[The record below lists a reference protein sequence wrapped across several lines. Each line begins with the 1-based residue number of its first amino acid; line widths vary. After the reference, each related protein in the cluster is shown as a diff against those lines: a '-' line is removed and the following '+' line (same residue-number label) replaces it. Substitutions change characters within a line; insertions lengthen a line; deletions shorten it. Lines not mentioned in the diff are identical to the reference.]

1 MAKCQ
6 ICGRGPQFGHNVS
19 HSMVHTKRR
28 WNVNVQR
35 ATLVVDGKQRRV
47 SVCTKCLKTMSKAR

>member
-6 ICGRGPQFGHNVS
+6 VCGRGPQFGHNVS

-35 ATLVVDGKQRRV
+35 ATVVLKGKPTRV
-47 SVCTKCLKTMSKAR
+47 AICTQCLKTMSKAR

>member
-19 HSMVHTKRR
+19 HSMRHTKRR

-35 ATLVVDGKQRRV
+35 TTLVLDGKPRRV
-47 SVCTKCLKTMSKAR
+47 TACARCLKTMSKAR